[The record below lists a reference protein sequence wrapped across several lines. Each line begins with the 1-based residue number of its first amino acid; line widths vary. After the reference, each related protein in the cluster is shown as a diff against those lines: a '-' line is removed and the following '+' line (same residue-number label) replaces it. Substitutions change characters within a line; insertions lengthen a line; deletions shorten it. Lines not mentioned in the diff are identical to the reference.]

1 MFYSGRIRQFPSRP
15 PRPLLPPPGD
25 TSQPCLTPVAR
36 RPLISAT
43 PCRRRNRVHARAA
56 SRSSTGREPE
66 QFGREDRHLPHRA
79 TRAPIR
85 LYWRSPYLCCTH
97 SSLWLTRLSSL
108 PLTPL
113 KYAKLPL
120 LSYSAR
126 TLSLS
131 LSPLRSALSVCH
143 AQVYVPFAC
152 QQLHSQ
158 LQLIP
163 IPYAHIYLRPHFA
176 Q

>member
-1 MFYSGRIRQFPSRP
+1 MAKPRLVFYSGRIRQFPTRP

-36 RPLISAT
+36 RPFISAT
-43 PCRRRNRVHARAA
+43 PCRRRNRVRARAA

-85 LYWRSPYLCCTH
+85 FYRRSPYLCCTH

-113 KYAKLPL
+113 NYAN
-120 LSYSAR
+120 SSAKAIAPALTHSLTHTH

-131 LSPLRSALSVCH
+131 LRPLRSPCH
-143 AQVYVPFAC
+143 AQVYVPICFSRC
-152 QQLHSQ
+152 
-158 LQLIP
+158 
-163 IPYAHIYLRPHFA
+163 A
-176 Q
+176 QWIQI